1 MSYIA
6 PTRPKKLKK
15 LARIAY
21 LIIKQWG
28 WGYFF
33 YLSKLEW
40 KKQKWG
46 IFLPDAKPIGLF
58 DRISFQ
64 EQYEKYLSYVE
75 EKFLNDSINSDL
87 PQITFLLYYESANFK
102 NVQRILNSFL
112 DQSYNNWN
120 LVIIPK
126 TNDVVDSSLLPQD
139 ERISV
144 LLNSENKLI
153 LDKINSLNY
162 DFLGIL
168 DSNVLLPS
176 YSLEQFA
183 IFLKKTPSSDIFYSD
198 NDTIDKNG
206 KRYNSFF
213 KPDWSLITFRSFD
226 YISSLCIMKK
236 TLLEKVFTNEIP
248 TDFSFDLLVHCID
261 KSKKIYHIP
270 LPLYSILDSQTTSS
284 TEYKKNILT
293 KHLQRNNIDA
303 KIEIGILPNTFR
315 INYNLKSKPKVSIFI
330 PTKNNRLLL
339 KRVISSIKKNTN
351 YKNIEIIIIDNP
363 ALPSEIYFDPKLKNY
378 YDENNHKVV
387 TYNGNFNFSKMNNK
401 AVKQSTGDLLL
412 FLNDDT
418 KILDKYWLDE
428 MVSILLQDD
437 VGAVGPKLIF
447 NDDTLQHAGMIFLK
461 TGSGFHPFMKLDHD
475 ATGYHNFANIMK
487 ECSAVTGACL
497 LTSREIFEQIGEY
510 DEDFDVYYG
519 DSDLCLKIREAGY
532 KVVYTPFTK
541 LLHEGSYTIK
551 DSGIPSYY
559 AVESHQRFLEKW
571 PELKNGDP
579 FYHPTLDWDYSMS
592 DSY

>member
-64 EQYEKYLSYVE
+64 EQYEKYLSYIE

-102 NVQRILNSFL
+102 NVQRVLNSFL

-126 TNDVVDSSLLPQD
+126 TNDVIDSSLLPQD

-206 KRYNSFF
+206 KRYN
-213 KPDWSLITFRSFD
+213 
-226 YISSLCIMKK
+226 
-236 TLLEKVFTNEIP
+236 
-248 TDFSFDLLVHCID
+248 
-261 KSKKIYHIP
+261 
-270 LPLYSILDSQTTSS
+270 
-284 TEYKKNILT
+284 
-293 KHLQRNNIDA
+293 
-303 KIEIGILPNTFR
+303 
-315 INYNLKSKPKVSIFI
+315 
-330 PTKNNRLLL
+330 
-339 KRVISSIKKNTN
+339 
-351 YKNIEIIIIDNP
+351 
-363 ALPSEIYFDPKLKNY
+363 
-378 YDENNHKVV
+378 
-387 TYNGNFNFSKMNNK
+387 
-401 AVKQSTGDLLL
+401 
-412 FLNDDT
+412 
-418 KILDKYWLDE
+418 
-428 MVSILLQDD
+428 
-437 VGAVGPKLIF
+437 
-447 NDDTLQHAGMIFLK
+447 
-461 TGSGFHPFMKLDHD
+461 
-475 ATGYHNFANIMK
+475 
-487 ECSAVTGACL
+487 
-497 LTSREIFEQIGEY
+497 
-510 DEDFDVYYG
+510 
-519 DSDLCLKIREAGY
+519 
-532 KVVYTPFTK
+532 
-541 LLHEGSYTIK
+541 
-551 DSGIPSYY
+551 
-559 AVESHQRFLEKW
+559 
-571 PELKNGDP
+571 
-579 FYHPTLDWDYSMS
+579 
-592 DSY
+592 